1 MTQKK
6 RQIRGII
13 LTLIGGTAWGFS
25 GTCGQ
30 YIFANSQMESG
41 MLAAIRMLGAGVILL
56 LFTLLTRKKE
66 TFNIWKNPVEAA
78 RLVVFA
84 IGGLMFSQFAYLTAI
99 SYSNSGT
106 ATVFQNTGIIMVM
119 IISCI
124 FARRL
129 PKGKEVTAAVLT
141 LIGVVLLATHG
152 RLDGLVIS
160 GDALLWGGL
169 AAVALTTYTLL
180 PGNLLKKWGTPLVSG
195 FAMLIGGVVMAVA
208 FRIWEKS
215 WNFEIHIVLALLV
228 MVVFGTVISFSFY
241 LQGVSD
247 IGPVKAS
254 MLACIEP
261 VVATIVSA
269 LWLGTEFAPLDLLGF
284 ALVIG
289 ACLLVSLSGNDPETQ
304 EKTEMMP
311 HRNAGQGEGL

>member
-6 RQIRGII
+6 RQIRGVI
-13 LTLIGGTAWGFS
+13 LTLTGGTAWGFS

-56 LFTLLTRKKE
+56 LFTLLTKKKE
-66 TFNIWKNPVEAA
+66 TFGVWKNPAEAV
-78 RLVVFA
+78 RLVIFA

-119 IISCI
+119 IVSCI

-180 PGNLLKKWGTPLVSG
+180 PGNLLKKWGTPLISG

-228 MVVFGTVISFSFY
+228 MVVFGTVIFFFLLSAGRVRY
-241 LQGVSD
+241 RPGQGQYARMHRAGGSHDRVS
-247 IGPVKAS
+247 S
-254 MLACIEP
+254 LAGNGIC
-261 VVATIVSA
+261 
-269 LWLGTEFAPLDLLGF
+269 APGF
-284 ALVIG
+284 AGL
-289 ACLLVSLSGNDPETQ
+289 CPRDRCMS
-304 EKTEMMP
+304 
-311 HRNAGQGEGL
+311 AGIVERK

>member
-1 MTQKK
+1 MTHKK
-6 RQIRGII
+6 RQIRGVI
-13 LTLIGGTAWGFS
+13 LTLTGGTAWGFS

-30 YIFANSQMESG
+30 YIFANSRMESG
-41 MLAAIRMLGAGVILL
+41 MLAAIRMLGAGIILL
-56 LFTLLTRKKE
+56 LFTLLTKKKE
-66 TFNIWKNPVEAA
+66 TFCIWKNPAEAV
-78 RLVVFA
+78 RLVIFA
-84 IGGLMFSQFAYLTAI
+84 IAGLMFSQFAYLTAI

-106 ATVFQNTGIIMVM
+106 ATVFQNTGIILVM

-124 FARRL
+124 VARRL
-129 PKGKEVTAAVLT
+129 PKGKEVTAAILT

-160 GDALLWGGL
+160 GNALLWGGL
-169 AAVALTTYTLL
+169 AALALTTYTLL

-195 FAMLIGGVVMAVA
+195 FAMLIGGVIMAVA

-215 WNFEIHIVLALLV
+215 WKFDIHIILALLV

-261 VVATIVSA
+261 VVATVVSA
-269 LWLGTEFAPLDLLGF
+269 LWLETEFAPLDLLGF
-284 ALVIG
+284 ALIIG
-289 ACLLVSLSGNDPETQ
+289 GCLLVSLSGNDPKIEKEGSVET
-304 EKTEMMP
+304 
-311 HRNAGQGEGL
+311 

>member
-6 RQIRGII
+6 RQIRGVI
-13 LTLIGGTAWGFS
+13 LTLTGGTAWGFS

-66 TFNIWKNPVEAA
+66 TFRIWKSPADAA
-78 RLVVFA
+78 RLIIFA
-84 IGGLMFSQFAYLTAI
+84 IGGLMFSQYAYLTAI

-106 ATVFQNTGIIMVM
+106 ATVFQNTGIILIM
-119 IISCI
+119 IVSCI
-124 FARRL
+124 AARRL

-141 LIGVVLLATHG
+141 LAGVVLLATHG

-160 GDALLWGGL
+160 GEALTWGGL
-169 AAVALTTYTLL
+169 AALALTTYTLL
-180 PGNLLKKWGTPLVSG
+180 PGGLLKKWGTPLVNG
-195 FAMLIGGVVMAVA
+195 FAMLIGGLVMAGA

-215 WNFEIHIVLALLV
+215 WNFEIHIILALLV

-254 MLACIEP
+254 MLACVEP
-261 VVATIVSA
+261 VVATLVSA
-269 LWLGTEFAPLDLLGF
+269 LWLGTEFALLDLLGF
-284 ALVIG
+284 ALIIG
-289 ACLLVSLSGNDPETQ
+289 GCLLVSLSGNDRKTQ
-304 EKTEMMP
+304 EKTEMMA
-311 HRNAGQGEGL
+311 HRNEGQGEGL

>member
-6 RQIRGII
+6 RQIRGVI
-13 LTLIGGTAWGFS
+13 LTVTGAAAWGFS

-41 MLAAIRMLGAGVILL
+41 TLAAVRMLGAGMILL
-56 LFTLLTRKKE
+56 LVTLFTKKKE
-66 TFNIWKNPVEAA
+66 TFRIWSHPAEAA
-78 RLVVFA
+78 RMIVFA

-99 SYSNSGT
+99 RYSNSGT
-106 ATVFQNTGIIMVM
+106 ATVFQNTGIILIM
-119 IISCI
+119 ILSCI

-160 GDALLWGGL
+160 GDALTWGGL
-169 AAVALTTYTLL
+169 AALALTTYTLL
-180 PGNLLKKWGTPLVSG
+180 PGGLLEKWGTPLING
-195 FAMLIGGVVMAVA
+195 FAMLIGGIVMGCA
-208 FRIWEKS
+208 FRIWEKP
-215 WNFEIHIVLALLV
+215 WDYEVHILLALLV
-228 MVVFGTVISFSFY
+228 MVVVGTVISFSFY

-247 IGPVKAS
+247 IGPIKAS

-261 VVATIVSA
+261 VVATVVSA
-269 LWLGTEFAPLDLLGF
+269 LWLGTEFAPIDLFGF
-284 ALVIG
+284 ALIIG
-289 ACLLVSLSGNDPETQ
+289 GCLLVSLSGDRDKGKKDKEKLPGRTAQQ
-304 EKTEMMP
+304 E
-311 HRNAGQGEGL
+311 A

>member
-1 MTQKK
+1 
-6 RQIRGII
+6 
-13 LTLIGGTAWGFS
+13 
-25 GTCGQ
+25 
-30 YIFANSQMESG
+30 
-41 MLAAIRMLGAGVILL
+41 MLGAGMILL
-56 LFTLLTRKKE
+56 LLTIFTKKQE
-66 TFNIWKNPVEAA
+66 TFCIWKHPAEAV
-78 RLVVFA
+78 RLVIFA

-106 ATVFQNTGIIMVM
+106 ATVFQNTGIILVM
-119 IISCI
+119 ILSCI

-129 PKGKEVTAAVLT
+129 PRSGEVAAAILT

-160 GDALLWGGL
+160 GDALTWGGL
-169 AAVALTTYTLL
+169 AALALTTYTLL
-180 PGNLLKKWGTPLVSG
+180 PGDLLRKWGTPLVNG
-195 FAMLIGGVVMAVA
+195 FAMLIGGVVMAGS

-215 WNFEIHIVLALLV
+215 WDFDLPIILALLA
-228 MVVFGTVISFSFY
+228 MVVLGTVIAFSFY

-269 LWLGTEFAPLDLLGF
+269 LWLGTEFAPIDLCGF
-284 ALVIG
+284 ALIIG
-289 ACLLVSLSGNDPETQ
+289 GCLLVSLSEGGD
-304 EKTEMMP
+304 EKK
-311 HRNAGQGEGL
+311 QGYERRKRRYI

>member
-1 MTQKK
+1 MTEKK
-6 RQIRGII
+6 RQIRGVI
-13 LTLIGGTAWGFS
+13 LTLTGGAAWGFS

-41 MLAAIRMLGAGVILL
+41 ILAAIRMLGAGMILL
-56 LFTLLTRKKE
+56 LLTIFTKKKE
-66 TFNIWKNPVEAA
+66 TFCIWKHPAEAV
-78 RLVVFA
+78 RLVIFA

-106 ATVFQNTGIIMVM
+106 ATVFQNTGIILVM
-119 IISCI
+119 ILSCI

-129 PKGKEVTAAVLT
+129 PRGGEVAAAILT

-160 GDALLWGGL
+160 GDALTWGGL
-169 AAVALTTYTLL
+169 AALALTTYTLL
-180 PGNLLKKWGTPLVSG
+180 PGDLLRKWGTPLVNG
-195 FAMLIGGVVMAVA
+195 FAMLIGGVVMAGS

-215 WNFEIHIVLALLV
+215 WDFDLPIILALLA
-228 MVVFGTVISFSFY
+228 MVVLGTVIAFSFY

-269 LWLGTEFAPLDLLGF
+269 LWLGTEFAPIDLCGF
-284 ALVIG
+284 ALIIG
-289 ACLLVSLSGNDPETQ
+289 GCLLVSLSEGGD
-304 EKTEMMP
+304 EKK
-311 HRNAGQGEGL
+311 QGYERRKRRYI

>member
-6 RQIRGII
+6 RQIRGVI
-13 LTLIGGTAWGFS
+13 LTVTGAAAWGFS

-41 MLAAIRMLGAGVILL
+41 TLAAVRMLGAGMILL
-56 LFTLLTRKKE
+56 LVTLFTKKKE
-66 TFNIWKNPVEAA
+66 TFRIWSHPAEAA
-78 RLVVFA
+78 RMIVFA

-106 ATVFQNTGIIMVM
+106 ATVFQNTGIILIM
-119 IISCI
+119 ILSCI

-141 LIGVVLLATHG
+141 LVGVVLLATHG

-160 GDALLWGGL
+160 GDALTWGGL
-169 AAVALTTYTLL
+169 AALALTTYTLL
-180 PGNLLKKWGTPLVSG
+180 PGGLLEKWGTPLING
-195 FAMLIGGVVMAVA
+195 FAMLIGGIVMGCA
-208 FRIWEKS
+208 FRIWEKP
-215 WNFEIHIVLALLV
+215 WDYEIHILLALLV
-228 MVVFGTVISFSFY
+228 MVVVGTVISFSFY

-247 IGPVKAS
+247 IGPIKAS

-261 VVATIVSA
+261 VVATVVSA
-269 LWLGTEFAPLDLLGF
+269 LWLGTEFAPIDLFGF
-284 ALVIG
+284 ALIIG
-289 ACLLVSLSGNDPETQ
+289 GCLLVSLSGDRDKGKKDKEKLPGRTAQQ
-304 EKTEMMP
+304 E
-311 HRNAGQGEGL
+311 A